1 MPKQIMTTREML
13 DTILAIK
20 PDNLFLQYII
30 GRIQDD
36 DYRGLHVSQHN
47 RYDLER
53 LTQILTGINE
63 IVSNRQFRVPLGDDD
78 GSREANCDE
87 YYRIV
92 DGVNTR
98 AGIGTINSLKKNFF
112 VDFQKMG
119 ILNRF
124 DKNGNIVENRGHVYY
139 AQLTERAIALVTSTS
154 IIERHKIFTDALDKL
169 FADAIAHLA
178 ETLYYSKYK
187 NDPIGI
193 YEFMLILS
201 DDRSEYKDKKISI
214 IDSYRTL
221 ERWQQDK
228 AIDLVKQYC
237 NPDNF
242 AGNKTAQRDFDNWK
256 NETQQIF
263 TLLKNTVYFD
273 ITRSS
278 LRLNTGIYGIF
289 SETQIKQRS
298 LGAKHDYFEQ
308 HEIEK
313 IQTFELDHVVPFS
326 SARNKVEF
334 GLIDNWRNLVYLSKE
349 KHAEKT
355 RNNDRN
361 MMLSATDKEIHLD
374 DLDHKSRISAQNGT
388 TAAYSGKLADNMQK
402 YNRDILKEVFGYT
415 EN

>member
-1 MPKQIMTTREML
+1 MPKQTITPREML
-13 DTILAIK
+13 STIVAIK
-20 PDNLFLQYII
+20 PDNLFLQYIAD
-30 GRIQDD
+30 RIQDD
-36 DYRGLHVSQHN
+36 DYRGIHVSQHN
-47 RYDLER
+47 RYDLDR
-53 LTQILTGINE
+53 LTQILSGINE
-63 IVSNRQFRVPLGDDD
+63 VVGNRQFRMPSGDDD
-78 GSREANCDE
+78 GSREADCGE

-92 DGVNTR
+92 DSVNSR

-119 ILNRF
+119 LLDRF
-124 DKNGNIVENRGHVYY
+124 DKNGNVVENRGHVYY
-139 AQLTERAIALVTSTS
+139 AKLTDKAIALLTSSS
-154 IIERHKIFTDALDKL
+154 IIERHKIFTNALDVL
-169 FADAIAHLA
+169 FADAITQLA

-193 YEFMLILS
+193 YEFILILS
-201 DDRSEYKDKKISI
+201 DDRQGYQEKKVAL
-214 IDSYRTL
+214 IDSYRKL

-237 NPDNF
+237 NPENF
-242 AGNKTAQRDFDNWK
+242 TGNKTTQRDFGNWK

-278 LRLNTGIYGIF
+278 LRLNTGVYGIF

-298 LGAKHDYFEQ
+298 LGAKHEYFVQ
-308 HEIEK
+308 HKIEK
-313 IQTFELDHVVPFS
+313 VHTFELDHIVPFS

-334 GLIDNWRNLVYLSKE
+334 SLIDNWRNMVYLRKD

-361 MMLSATDKEIHLD
+361 MVLSATAKEICLD
-374 DLDHKSRISAQNGT
+374 DFDDKSRIKATNGISAVYAGD
-388 TAAYSGKLADNMQK
+388 LADNMQK
-402 YNRDILKEVFGYT
+402 YNRNILGEVFGYT
-415 EN
+415 KK

>member
-1 MPKQIMTTREML
+1 MPKQTMTPQEIL
-13 DTILAIK
+13 NTIVAIK
-20 PDNLFLQYII
+20 PDNLFLQYIVE
-30 GRIQDD
+30 RIQDD

-53 LTQILTGINE
+53 LTHILNGINE
-63 IVSNRQFRVPLGDDD
+63 ISANRQFRVPLGDDD
-78 GSREANCDE
+78 GSREYDCDE

-92 DGVNTR
+92 DAVNTR

-112 VDFQKMG
+112 VDFQKMEL
-119 ILNRF
+119 LNRF
-124 DKNGNIVENRGHVYY
+124 DKNGNIVESRGHVYY
-139 AQLTERAIALVTSTS
+139 AQLTDKAIALVTSTS

-169 FADAIAHLA
+169 FADAIGHLA

-193 YEFMLILS
+193 YEFMLIMS
-201 DDRSEYKDKKISI
+201 DDRLQYKDKKISI

-242 AGNKTAQRDFDNWK
+242 VGNKTAQRDFGNWK

-313 IQTFELDHVVPFS
+313 IPTFELDHIVPFS

-334 GLIDNWRNLVYLSKE
+334 GLIDNWQNLVYLGKD

-355 RNNDRN
+355 KNSDRN
-361 MMLSATDKEIHLD
+361 MVLSATEKEIHLD
-374 DLDHKSRISAQNGT
+374 DLDNKSRISAKNGV
-388 TAAYSGKLADNMQK
+388 TAIYSGKLADNMQK
-402 YNRDILKEVFGYT
+402 YNRDILKEVFGYAK
-415 EN
+415 N

>member
-1 MPKQIMTTREML
+1 MTLREIL
-13 DTILAIK
+13 DNIIAIK
-20 PDNLFLQYII
+20 PDNLFLQYIVE
-30 GRIQDD
+30 RIQDD
-36 DYRGLHVSQHN
+36 DYRGIHVSQHN

-53 LTQILTGINE
+53 LTQILNGINE
-63 IVSNRQFRVPLGDDD
+63 VVTNRQFRVPLGDDD
-78 GSREANCDE
+78 GTREADCDE

-92 DGVNTR
+92 DAVNSS

-119 ILNRF
+119 LLDRF
-124 DKNGNIVENRGHVYY
+124 DKNGNIVENRGHVHY
-139 AQLTERAIALVTSTS
+139 AKLTERAIALISSAS

-169 FADAIAHLA
+169 FADEITHLA
-178 ETLYYSKYK
+178 ETLYYSNYK
-187 NDPIGI
+187 NEPIGI
-193 YEFMLILS
+193 FEFMLILS
-201 DDRSEYKDKKISI
+201 DDRPQYKDKKISL

-242 AGNKTAQRDFDNWK
+242 AGSKTTQRDFGNWK

-313 IQTFELDHVVPFS
+313 IPTFELDHIVAFS

-334 GLIDNWRNLVYLSKE
+334 GLIDNWHNLIYLRKD

-355 RNNDRN
+355 KNNDRN
-361 MMLSATDKEIHLD
+361 MVLSATEKEIYLD
-374 DLDHKSRISAQNGT
+374 DFDNKNRISAKNGA
-388 TAAYSGKLADNMQK
+388 TAVYAGKLADNMQK
-402 YNRDILKEVFGYT
+402 YNREILKEVFGYT
-415 EN
+415 KN